1 MQFDQLTAPGQQLY
15 KQRVNQLRAEI
26 AEQLLIPRAVDNQAL
41 TGKRLATLMAA
52 MAPKI
57 SRMEKMAIGALEA
70 MANADRLKQMEEEK
84 AQMEEEKA
92 QMEQE
97 KAQMEQEKAQ
107 MEQQL
112 ADAQEKAARNAE
124 LEQLLRQQ
132 LHAAEKKDAELQTL
146 REQLQQQ
153 EIEHGKRFVDSVPRA
168 FSLFSPRGLLR

>member
-26 AEQLLIPRAVDNQAL
+26 AEQLLIPRAFDNQAL

-84 AQMEEEKA
+84 AQME
-92 QMEQE
+92 
-97 KAQMEQEKAQ
+97 
-107 MEQQL
+107 QQL

-132 LHAAEKKDAELQTL
+132 LHAAEEKDAELQTL

>member
-84 AQMEEEKA
+84 AQME
-92 QMEQE
+92 QE

-132 LHAAEKKDAELQTL
+132 LHAAEEKDAELQTL

>member
-97 KAQMEQEKAQ
+97 KAQMEQ
-107 MEQQL
+107 QL

-132 LHAAEKKDAELQTL
+132 LHAAEEKDAELQTL

>member
-84 AQMEEEKA
+84 AQME
-92 QMEQE
+92 
-97 KAQMEQEKAQ
+97 QEKAQ

-132 LHAAEKKDAELQTL
+132 LHAAEEKDAELQTL